1 MKSNNMIRFTVK
13 SAFLFLLIATFV
25 QLGFSYPEKSRPK
38 QLPEKTRF
46 LEKTF
51 EEVDIQKDIKFAES
65 VNEKGELESLK
76 LDIYSAKGDEMV
88 NRPVILWIHGGG
100 FRPGNDKSQSYIVE
114 LAKRFALKGYVGF
127 SIDYRIREQPRE
139 NPETTIFDSV
149 EDAGKALLWLR
160 ENAENLKIDPSKI
173 IVAGGSAGGILGT
186 NLCLNDNKNIP
197 NVDKTGIIAFVNLWG
212 SPSPEWVV
220 PDVDENDP
228 PTIII
233 HGTEDELVAYAN
245 SLKLKAELDKN
256 RVKNELV
263 TIFGAGHTP
272 VKHMDEFEVN
282 ISRFLFELIQQH

>member
-1 MKSNNMIRFTVK
+1 MIRFTGK
-13 SAFLFLLIATFV
+13 SALLFLLVATSIQF
-25 QLGFSYPEKSRPK
+25 GFSYPEKSRQN
-38 QLPEKTRF
+38 QLPKKTRF

-65 VNEKGELESLK
+65 VNEKGELENLK
-76 LDIYSAKGDEMV
+76 LDIYTPQGDEQL

-114 LAKRFALKGYVGF
+114 LAKRFAMKGYVGF
-127 SIDYRIREQPRE
+127 SIDYRIRELPRE
-139 NPETTIFDSV
+139 NPEETIFDAV

-160 ENAENLKIDPSKI
+160 ENAKNLKIDPSKI

-186 NLCLNDNKNIP
+186 NLCLNDNENIP
-197 NVDKTGIIAFVNLWG
+197 GVDKTGIIAFVNLWG
-212 SPSPEWVV
+212 SPSPEWGE
-220 PDVDENDP
+220 PDVDENDL

-233 HGTEDELVAYAN
+233 HGTEDELVAYDN
-245 SLKLKAELDKN
+245 SVKLNAELDKN

-282 ISRFLFELIQQH
+282 ISRFLFEIIQQH